1 MTSLPASGTAAAT
14 VPVGYDEYRGPGGK
28 VREPWRRLD
37 ELLTE
42 AGDAGLER
50 LRTEVDELVD
60 YNGIT
65 SGSGDGGPARW
76 RLDGVPL
83 LVSSTDWATLEAG
96 LLQRSRLLDAV
107 LADLYGPQR
116 SLTSGVLPPQLLF
129 AHPGYLRA
137 ARGITVPGRH
147 QLFFHAVEVSR
158 TPAGEFTVNADWTQA
173 PSGAGYAM
181 ADRRVV
187 AHAGPVTYERIA
199 PRPVSPFATALRLS
213 LIDAAPETAEDPFV
227 VVLGP
232 GIHSETAFDQAYL
245 ASALGFPLV
254 ENDDLMVRDGAL
266 WMRSLGTLKRVD
278 VVLRR
283 VDAAYAD
290 PLDLRADSRLGV
302 AGLTE
307 VARRGAVTVVNP
319 LGSGVLESPGVARF
333 LPELARELLGES
345 LLLDSPPS
353 YWAGIDSERAHLLSR
368 LDSLTIHPATGGPA
382 IFGPGLSGVQ
392 RRALAA
398 AIEAAPWQWVG
409 REAPRYSVAPTGVRA
424 GPLATAGVSMRL
436 FTVSQRSGYAPMIG
450 GLGAV
455 LNIGAAGVQNLAAKD
470 IWVLPATRA
479 ESAAGSSPV
488 DLPAVTPV
496 AAVGISSPRVLSD
509 LYWTGRYAERAEV
522 MARLLTVTRERYH
535 EYRHRQHVAASASV
549 PVLLAALGALTGT
562 DTGADADAAEQI
574 AVAPSTMWSLTV
586 DVDRP
591 GSIAHSVRHLGM
603 AARSVRDQLSNDT
616 WTVLAGVERNVLGH
630 NRTPP
635 DSRMRAEHLLAAA
648 QSRTQAGM
656 LALSGLAA
664 ESTVR
669 DVGWTLTDIGKRIE
683 RGQNL
688 AVLLGATITGVEDP
702 AVEQVVAE
710 AVLVVCE
717 SSITYRRRTLGQV
730 RIAAMAELLL
740 FDEHN
745 PRSMVFQLDRLRH
758 RLRSLP
764 GSTGA
769 TRPERLV
776 EEMATR
782 LRRLD
787 PAELEAVD
795 EAAGRREAL
804 AGLLEALDSGLRE
817 LSDLLAATQLSLP
830 GAMQPLWGPNELRV
844 LP

>member
-1 MTSLPASGTAAAT
+1 MRGIGETTTAA
-14 VPVGYDEYRGPGGK
+14 GYDEFRGPDGA
-28 VREPWRRLD
+28 VRAPWQRLD

-42 AGDAGLER
+42 TGDRGLGR
-50 LRTEVDELVD
+50 LRTEVAELVD
-60 YNGIT
+60 YNGINAGT
-65 SGSGDGGPARW
+65 VDGSAGDW

-83 LVSSTDWATLEAG
+83 LISAADWDTLESG

-116 SLTSGVLPPQLLF
+116 ALTSGALPPELLF
-129 AHPGYLRA
+129 AHPGYLRP
-137 ARGITVPGRH
+137 ARGITVPGHH
-147 QLFFHAVEVSR
+147 QLLVHAADLSR
-158 TPAGEFTVNADWTQA
+158 TAAGEFTVNADWTQA

-199 PRPVSPFATALRLS
+199 PRPVSPFATALRLA
-213 LIDAAPETAEDPFV
+213 LIDAAPESAQDPFV

-232 GIHSETAFDQAYL
+232 GIHAETAFDQAYL

-254 ENDDLMVRDGAL
+254 ENDDLTVRDGAL
-266 WMRSLGTLKRVD
+266 WMRSLGTRKRVD

-283 VDAAYAD
+283 VDADYAD

-307 VARRGAVTVVNP
+307 VARRGAVSVVNP

-333 LPELARELLGES
+333 LPELARELLGEA
-345 LLLDSPPS
+345 LTLPSPSS
-353 YWAGIDSERAHLLSR
+353 YWGGHQAERAQLLAR
-368 LDSLTIHPATGGPA
+368 LDTLILAPVTGGRP
-382 IFGPGLSGVQ
+382 IFGPGLSAA
-392 RRALAA
+392 RRAELAA
-398 AIEAAPWQWVG
+398 RIDAEPWRWVG
-409 REAPRYSVAPTGVRA
+409 RELPQYSHAPTGIGA
-424 GPLATAGVSMRL
+424 GAPESAAVAMRL
-436 FTVSQRSGYAPMIG
+436 FTVAQGGGYAPMIG
-450 GLGAV
+450 GLGGV
-455 LNIGAAGVQNLAAKD
+455 LEVTDSGVKRLAAKD
-470 IWVLPATRA
+470 IWVLPTRRA
-479 ESAAGSSPV
+479 ESASGSPPIQ
-488 DLPAVTPV
+488 LPAVAP
-496 AAVGISSPRVLSD
+496 ALAGGISSPRVLSD
-509 LYWTGRYAERAEV
+509 LYWTGRYAERAET

-535 EYRHRQHVAASASV
+535 EYRHRQDIAASGCV

-574 AVAPSTMWSLTV
+574 ATAPSTMWALTV
-586 DVDRP
+586 DAERP
-591 GSIAHSVRHLGM
+591 GSMAQSVRRLGM
-603 AARSVRDQLSNDT
+603 AARSVRDQLSSDT

-630 NRTPP
+630 SRTPP
-635 DSRMRAEHLLAAA
+635 DSRMRAEHLLATA
-648 QSRTQAGM
+648 QARTQAGM

-669 DVGWTLTDIGKRIE
+669 DVGWAITDIGKRIE

-688 AVLLGATITGVEDP
+688 AVLLGATLTAVCDP

-717 SSITYRRRTLGQV
+717 SAITYRRRTLGQV
-730 RIAAMAELLL
+730 RIAALANLLL
-740 FDEHN
+740 LDEHN
-745 PRSMVFQLDRLRH
+745 PRSLVFALERLRR

-776 EEMATR
+776 DEMVTR
-782 LRRLD
+782 LRRLE
-787 PAELEAVD
+787 PADLEDVEPAT
-795 EAAGRREAL
+795 GRRVAL
-804 AGLLEALDSGLRE
+804 AGLLGAVESGLRD
-817 LSDLLAATQLSLP
+817 LSDLLAAAQLSLP
-830 GAMQPLWGPNELRV
+830 GSMQPLWGHNGARV

>member
-1 MTSLPASGTAAAT
+1 MTPLPTSGTATAPPA
-14 VPVGYDEYRGPGGK
+14 PGYDEFRGSDGA
-28 VREPWRRLD
+28 VRVSWQRLD
-37 ELLTE
+37 ELLAE
-42 AGDAGLER
+42 AGGAGLER
-50 LRTEVDELVD
+50 LRTEVAELVD

-65 SGSGDGGPARW
+65 SGAADGTTGDW

-83 LVSSTDWATLEAG
+83 LISAAEWEALEAG
-96 LLQRSRLLDAV
+96 LLQRCRLLDAV

-116 SLTSGVLPPQLLF
+116 SLTSGALPPQLLF
-129 AHPGYLRA
+129 AHPGYLRP

-147 QLFFHAVEVSR
+147 QLFLYAADVSR
-158 TPAGEFTVNADWTQA
+158 TVSGEFTVNADWTQA

-227 VVLGP
+227 VVLSP
-232 GIHSETAFDQAYL
+232 GIRSETAFDQAYL

-254 ENDDLMVRDGAL
+254 ENDDLTVRDGAL

-283 VDAAYAD
+283 VDADYTD

-307 VARRGAVTVVNP
+307 TSRRGAVTVVNP

-333 LPELARELLGES
+333 LPELARELLGETP
-345 LLLDSPPS
+345 LLASPPS
-353 YWAGIDSERAHLLSR
+353 YWGGIDAERAHLLAR
-368 LDSLTIHPATGGPA
+368 LDALIIAPVTGGRPINGA
-382 IFGPGLSGVQ
+382 CLSVAQ
-392 RRALAA
+392 RRELAA
-398 AIEAAPWQWVG
+398 RIEAAPWQWVG
-409 REAPRYSVAPTGVRA
+409 RELPQYSQAPTGIGA
-424 GPLATAGVSMRL
+424 GPLASVGVAMRL
-436 FTVSQRSGYAPMIG
+436 FAVSQGGGYAPMIG
-450 GLGAV
+450 GLGGVVALGESGV
-455 LNIGAAGVQNLAAKD
+455 KNIAAKD
-470 IWVLPATRA
+470 IWVLPTKRA
-479 ESAAGSSPV
+479 ESAAGSPPV
-488 DLPAVTPV
+488 ELPAVTPV

-509 LYWTGRYAERAEV
+509 LYWTGRYAERAET

-535 EYRHRQHVAASASV
+535 EYRHRQDIAASGCV
-549 PVLLAALGALTGT
+549 PVLLSALGALTGT
-562 DTGADADAAEQI
+562 DTGADGDAAEQI
-574 AVAPSTMWSLTV
+574 ATAPTTMWALTV
-586 DVDRP
+586 DAARP
-591 GSIAHSVRHLGM
+591 GSMAQSVLRLGM
-603 AARSVRDQLSNDT
+603 TARSVRDQLSNDT

-630 NRTPP
+630 SRTPP
-635 DSRMRAEHLLAAA
+635 DSRMRAEHLLATA
-648 QSRTQAGM
+648 QARTQAGM

-669 DVGWTLTDIGKRIE
+669 DVGWTMTDIGKRIE
-683 RGQNL
+683 RGANL
-688 AVLLGATITGVEDP
+688 AVLLGATLTAVDDP

-717 SSITYRRRTLGQV
+717 SSITYRRRTLGQI
-730 RIAAMAELLL
+730 RIAALADLLL
-740 FDEHN
+740 LDEHN
-745 PRSMVFQLDRLRH
+745 PRSLAFQLERLRQ

-776 EEMATR
+776 DEMVTR
-782 LRRLD
+782 LRRLE
-787 PAELEAVD
+787 PAELEDVD
-795 EAAGRREAL
+795 AATGRRAAL
-804 AGLLEALDSGLRE
+804 AGLLDAVETGLRE